1 MNKITLQEIV
11 EHYTYDDLSMVWR
24 GTALKPFSNTKTMYP
39 YQIKALQNAIIALK
53 LYYQQNNEQADN
65 LNHTDLPKMPSAKVD
80 FTRRYFNKGLKS
92 EWIGK
97 QHITPKAK
105 RYHLLTDYYP
115 IEQKINVSFINFI
128 NFINRMS
135 FWMATGSGK
144 SLVILKLMEVLAD
157 LIKYDEIPN
166 RNILFLTHKQDLIN
180 QLKEHAKEFNEY
192 LNTEKDYEI
201 VFRDLREF
209 PEFEYRSQTA
219 MFGGRYINIF
229 YYRSDLLDEAKKDN
243 QVNFREYVNNG
254 KWYVFLDEAH
264 RGKTDDS
271 IKKQYI
277 NILSQNGF
285 IFNFSATF
293 TDEVDLLST
302 VYNFNL
308 SEFIKAGYGKHLYI
322 AKTEFSKTF
331 KKIQSKTTV
340 EDYTEEEKQKIVL
353 MSLILL
359 AYIKKRYLKIK
370 AKTSVNIYHNPLL
383 LTLVNSVNKPD
394 SDLLLFFK
402 ELEKIAKGE
411 IKNDL
416 FNQACNTLKIEFT
429 ENSSYV
435 FNDTE
440 KLNIGDDIANINL
453 DDVLIQVF
461 NTNKKGE
468 FEVMRNPK
476 NKKELSFS
484 VKSSD
489 QPTPFALLKIGNTDK
504 WVKEIL
510 ADYQVEEDYADTK
523 VFETLNESSVNI
535 LMGSRAFYEGWD
547 SNRPNI
553 INFINIG
560 TSKDAKKFILQSTGR
575 GVRIE
580 PVKNQRKRLKSLPEA
595 IEKNNLTAIIGEVK
609 PIETLF
615 IFGTK
620 RSAIQS
626 VLTTLEEFSRQEIH
640 HLNILQKTPT
650 DKILYVPV
658 YKQVAEQHKTKV
670 KKYALNTAD
679 DELLSDIMQT
689 MDDETA
695 ILNYGLA
702 VKDFRLLQNRF
713 KNRNTYFSTNGDQKI
728 GKPNLLLK
736 NLINYFKIIPEELDT
751 FVEVGDKINHYQ
763 HIKVSLPEVAFEE
776 LKQSVEKVIAYN
788 GDNKAAI
795 NQLAKKLQANEID
808 MVQFQ
813 KEYETLSSGKEQQTF
828 LKDSNK
834 LVIKNI
840 KPYFYIPM
848 IMSDSDKIRWINHII
863 DEKSEVEFIKELEMH
878 LQKQDNL
885 FAGLDWWMFSKID
898 HTLDKNIRIPY
909 IDLASGEKR
918 NFLPDFVF
926 WIAKDTQYYIV
937 FVDPKG
943 TGRMEYQYK
952 VDGFKAL
959 FEQDGKPKIFEQN
972 GYKISVQL
980 KLFTADANVFT
991 DANSYK
997 SYWFDSAN
1005 FDRLVELTVTT
1016 D

>member
-1 MNKITLQEIV
+1 MDKVTLQEIV
-11 EHYTYDDLSMVWR
+11 ERHNYDDLSMVWR
-24 GTALKPFSNTKTMYP
+24 GTDLKPFSNTKNIYP
-39 YQIKALQNAIIALK
+39 YQIKALQNAIVALK
-53 LYYQQNNEQADN
+53 IYYQQHNEQTN
-65 LNHTDLPKMPSAKVD
+65 QLHNSDLPETPEAKIY
-80 FTRRYFNKGLKS
+80 FTKLYASQGLALK
-92 EWIGK
+92 WITK

-105 RYHLLTDYYP
+105 RYNLLTDYYP
-115 IEQKINVSFINFI
+115 IEKNNNIAFA

-144 SLVILKLMEVLAD
+144 SLVILKLMEVLTD

-166 RNILFLTHKQDLIN
+166 NNILFLTHKQDLIN
-180 QLKEHAKEFNEY
+180 QLKDHAKEFNQY

-209 PEFEYRSQTA
+209 PEYEYRSQTA
-219 MFGGRYINIF
+219 MFSGRYINIF

-254 KWYVFLDEAH
+254 KWYIFLDEAH
-264 RGKTDDS
+264 RGKADDS

-293 TDEVDLLST
+293 TDEVDLLTT
-302 VYNFNL
+302 VFNFNL

-331 KKIQSKTTV
+331 KKIQSKQEV

-359 AYIKKRYLKIK
+359 AYIKKRYVKLQ
-370 AKTSVNIYHNPLL
+370 AKTATNIYHIPLL

-402 ELEKIAKGE
+402 ELEKIAKGA
-411 IKNDL
+411 IKDKL
-416 FNQACNTLKIEFT
+416 FQQACNALKIEFI
-429 ENSSYV
+429 ENSSFV
-435 FNDTE
+435 FDKTE
-440 KLNIGDDIANINL
+440 NLNIGDDIDNITLN
-453 DDVLIQVF
+453 DVLIQVF
-461 NTNKKGE
+461 NTDKHGG

-489 QPTPFALLKIGNTDK
+489 QPEPFALIKIGDTDK

-510 ADYQVEEDYADTK
+510 TDYQIEEDYADTK

-580 PVKNQRKRLKSLPEA
+580 PIKNQRKRLKRLPEVFLDD
-595 IEKNNLTAIIGEVK
+595 NLNEIAPQVK

-626 VLTTLEEFSRQEIH
+626 VLTALEDFSRKEEH
-640 HLNILQKTPT
+640 HLDILQKTQT

-658 YKQVAEQHKTKV
+658 YKERKKSDIEKIV
-670 KKYALNTAD
+670 KRYPIHTED
-679 DELLSDIMQT
+679 DNLLSDIMQT
-689 MDDETA
+689 MGDSTT
-695 ILNYGLA
+695 ILNYGLS
-702 VKDFRLLQNRF
+702 VEDFKLI
-713 KNRNTYFSTNGDQKI
+713 KNRYEKKDIYFNEDNHRQI
-728 GKPNLLLK
+728 GKPNLLLR
-736 NLINYFKIIPEELDT
+736 NIVSYFKIIPEEIDT
-751 FVEVGDKINHYQ
+751 FVEVNDKINHYQ
-763 HIKVSLPEVAFEE
+763 NITVNLSEIRFKE
-776 LKQSVEKVIAYN
+776 LKQKVEKVIEYKSN
-788 GDNKAAI
+788 NEEELNKLT
-795 NQLAKKLQANEID
+795 QKLQAKEID
-808 MVQFQ
+808 MLQFQ
-813 KEYETLSSGKEQQTF
+813 KEFETLSSSKTEQIFSEGLDT
-828 LKDSNK
+828 LI
-834 LVIKNI
+834 IKKI
-840 KPYFYIPM
+840 EPYFYVPM
-848 IMSDSDKIRWINHII
+848 IMSDNDKVRWIKHII
-863 DEKSEVEFIKELEMH
+863 DEASEVKFMKQLEQH
-878 LQKQDNL
+878 LQKDDN
-885 FAGLDWWMFSKID
+885 FFKGFDWWMFSKID

-909 IDLASGEKR
+909 TDLALSEKR

-926 WIAKDTQYYIV
+926 WMQKGEQYYILY
-937 FVDPKG
+937 VDPKG

-952 VDGFKAL
+952 VDGFREL

-972 GYKISVQL
+972 GCKISVLL
-980 KLFTADANVFT
+980 KLFASDTNVLT
-991 DANSYK
+991 ESNGYK
-997 SYWFDSAN
+997 SYWFDSSN
-1005 FDRLVELTVTT
+1005 FDSLIESPA
-1016 D
+1016 

>member
-1 MNKITLQEIV
+1 MDKVTLQEIASS
-11 EHYTYDDLSMVWR
+11 HTYDNLNMVWR
-24 GTALKPFSNTKTMYP
+24 GTDLKLFSETKEMYP
-39 YQIKALQNAIIALK
+39 YQIEALQNAIVALNI
-53 LYYQQNNEQADN
+53 YYKEHIISDN
-65 LNHTDLPKMPSAKVD
+65 QFHHTDLPETSKAKIALLKL
-80 FTRRYFNKGLKS
+80 YGLQGLS
-92 EWIGK
+92 LK
-97 QHITPKAK
+97 QIEKLNISSKAK
-105 RYHLLTDYYP
+105 RYNLLTDYYP
-115 IEQKINVSFINFI
+115 LEANKTIAFA

-144 SLVILKLMEVLAD
+144 SLVILKLMEVLTD
-157 LIKYDEIPN
+157 LIQYDEIPN
-166 RNILFLTHKQDLIN
+166 NHILFLTHKQDLIN
-180 QLKEHAKEFNEY
+180 QLKEHAKEFNQY

-209 PEFEYRSQTA
+209 PEYEYRSQTA
-219 MFGGRYINIF
+219 MFGSRYINIF

-254 KWYVFLDEAH
+254 KWYIFLDEAH
-264 RGKTDDS
+264 RGKSDDS

-293 TDEVDLLST
+293 TDEVDLLTT
-302 VYNFNL
+302 VFNFNL

-322 AKTEFSKTF
+322 TKTEFSKTF
-331 KKIQSKTTV
+331 KQIQSKAAV

-359 AYIKKRYLKIK
+359 AYLKKRYLELQ
-370 AKTSVNIYHNPLL
+370 AKTTTKIYHLPLL

-402 ELEKIAKGE
+402 ELEKVAKGE

-416 FNQACNTLKIEFT
+416 FKQALNTLKREFL
-429 ENSSYV
+429 ENSSFV
-435 FNDTE
+435 FDETE
-440 KLNIGDDIANINL
+440 KLNIDDDIDKIKL
-453 DDVLIQVF
+453 SDVLIQVF
-461 NTNKKGE
+461 NTDKHGG

-476 NKKELSFS
+476 NKQELSFS

-489 QPTPFALLKIGNTDK
+489 QPAPFALIKIGDTDK

-510 ADYQVEEDYADTK
+510 ADYLIEEDYADTK

-580 PVKNQRKRLKSLPEA
+580 PIKNQRKRLKRLPEVFH
-595 IEKNNLTAIIGEVK
+595 KDNLKEIVSQVK

-626 VLTTLEEFSRQEIH
+626 VLTALEDFSRKEAYHID
-640 HLNILQKTPT
+640 ILQKTPT

-658 YKQVAEQHKTKV
+658 YKPVTQHDIKKTV
-670 KKYALNTAD
+670 KRFAIHPNDNDLLD
-679 DELLSDIMQT
+679 DLMQT
-689 MDDETA
+689 MDHTTVM
-695 ILNYGLA
+695 LNYGLS
-702 VKDFRLLQNRF
+702 VKDFKLLHNRYV
-713 KNRNTYFSTNGDQKI
+713 NSTTFFNENSDRKI

-736 NLINYFKIIPEELDT
+736 GIINYFKIIPEKLDT
-751 FVEVGDKINHYQ
+751 FVEVNDKINHYRN
-763 HIKVSLPEVAFEE
+763 IIVNLPEIRFKQ
-776 LKQSVEKVIAYN
+776 LKQKIEKVIEYKDSNDEAL
-788 GDNKAAI
+788 
-795 NQLAKKLQANEID
+795 NQLTQKLQAKEID
-808 MVQFQ
+808 MIQFQ
-813 KEYETLSSGKEQQTF
+813 KEYEKLNRGKVREEFSEGLNTLIIEKIE
-828 LKDSNK
+828 
-834 LVIKNI
+834 
-840 KPYFYIPM
+840 PYFYTPLIR
-848 IMSDSDKIRWINHII
+848 SDTDKVRWIKHII
-863 DEKSEVEFIKELEMH
+863 DEASEVEFIKQLEKY
-878 LQKQDNL
+878 LQKNDN
-885 FAGLDWWMFSKID
+885 FFSNFDWWMFSKID
-898 HTLDKNIRIPY
+898 HTLDKDIRIPY
-909 IDLASGEKR
+909 TDLALSEKR

-926 WIAKDTQYYIV
+926 WMAKGEQYYIL

-952 VDGFKAL
+952 VDGFREL
-959 FEQDGKPKIFEQN
+959 FEQNGKPKIFKQN
-972 GYKISVQL
+972 GYNLNVQL
-980 KLFTADANVFT
+980 KLFTDDTNVL
-991 DANSYK
+991 ASAHGYK
-997 SYWFDSAN
+997 NYWFDSSN
-1005 FDRLVELTVTT
+1005 FGSLLNIPN
-1016 D
+1016 